1 MYGLNWSAAEK
12 KIARQAFDR
21 ALNKERA
28 AILAQLKQRASQAAD
43 TGDLWEI
50 HDYLS
55 DQRKQLDRKYDYRYS
70 QLIWVFGQLL
80 YEQWLEEGDLTGLA
94 PEKLQA
100 IRDFVATRRR

>member
-1 MYGLNWSAAEK
+1 MA

>member
-1 MYGLNWSAAEK
+1 MA

-28 AILAQLKQRASQAAD
+28 AILAQLKQRASQATD
-43 TGDLWEI
+43 PEDIWEI

-80 YEQWLEEGDLTGLA
+80 CEQWLEESDLAGLA

-100 IRDFVATRRR
+100 IRDFVAVRRR